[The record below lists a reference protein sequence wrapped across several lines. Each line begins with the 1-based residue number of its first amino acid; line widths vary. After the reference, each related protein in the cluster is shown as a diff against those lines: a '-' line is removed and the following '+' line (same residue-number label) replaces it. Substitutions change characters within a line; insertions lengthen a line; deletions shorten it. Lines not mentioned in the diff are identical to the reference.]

1 MKPIIVAVVG
11 LFVTALGVEAQN
23 AAEIERALHA
33 APSRARDGA
42 AVIRWEG
49 DTWTTLREGRG
60 TLVCYDH
67 SGAPGEAAFSSQ
79 CTHPDNLER
88 VAQNFRF
95 EAQANGDRQAL
106 QTLLAEAEANGTRA
120 MPVFGSPWIAMNGP
134 DMASA
139 RRHVTIAMPYAD
151 ERNSGFPETGSLGGA
166 WIMGA
171 GTPGAHLMV
180 PGS

>member
-1 MKPIIVAVVG
+1 MIPQRLIPP
-11 LFVTALGVEAQN
+11 
-23 AAEIERALHA
+23 
-33 APSRARDGA
+33 PSRARDGA

-67 SGAPGEAAFSSQ
+67 SGAAGEAAFSSQ

-106 QTLLAEAEANGTRA
+106 QALLAEAEANVHGIDTH
-120 MPVFGSPWIAMNGP
+120 FSDNYF
-134 DMASA
+134 
-139 RRHVTIAMPYAD
+139 TLLKN
-151 ERNSGFPETGSLGGA
+151 ERKEIEVSGMEFDKNNLVIWSLYN
-166 WIMGA
+166 
-171 GTPGAHLMV
+171 LNK
-180 PGS
+180 